1 MPIAFHWPRRRGP
14 GGCSGSKLPQ
24 SSHRVGAFRD
34 LIGAVMLARV
44 GHEGIVGR
52 RRELDAL
59 RRWFD
64 AARAGGGLV
73 VLCSGEAGIGKSV
86 LAQELT
92 KIVLAADW
100 TVAWGR
106 CPEVEGAPAFWP
118 WRQVLRFL
126 DVDPDAVFAGSVA
139 SPADRFRLFEDVRDA
154 LARVADRSGLLVVLD
169 DIHRGDEPSLVV
181 LRHLAERIAD
191 TRLLVF
197 AAFRDAEPSGALARM
212 LPQLLAGPAVE
223 RMELSRLG
231 AEEVRDQLALLAP
244 DLSDSSAATVDAV
257 VEVSGGNP
265 LFVREVARAMAEGTW
280 RADRPPRSVLEV
292 VRARLDRVSGDCRGV
307 LQAAAV
313 VGREFSLALVA
324 AARSEPVAGL
334 LPAVDEA
341 VGHGLVE
348 RIGSDYRFVHVL
360 TRDAVEATLTTAEQ
374 LELHRAVV
382 VAMQE
387 RFAEDLSEHLADIA
401 RHWAWLAPYGEAATA
416 RAWAVRAADEAVR
429 RMAYEEGVRLYRMAL
444 GFDERLSARERYAVL
459 VALGRAAYF
468 AGDLDGCGEAAVA
481 AMDLARRAGSPAL
494 MGRAA
499 LVVEAAVDL
508 RGLATQL
515 CDDALAALGEDSDDG
530 GDAAL
535 RARLLAQRGHL
546 ALYDG
551 DLPRTAAL
559 SRAALDLAR
568 GCGDDGALAEAL
580 HARLQACP
588 GPAGVAERLEL
599 AAEMRA
605 LARRT
610 DDARMAMW
618 GQIWCIGALV
628 QGGRLMDAALEL
640 APLRVAVGRVGGPVG
655 AWHLDRVIA
664 CVAQARGRFGDAVE
678 AGRRAFDQMRGIEP
692 TPAAGRYFAL
702 QCALAR
708 HIGLTEDGAA
718 FAQQPFDHPP
728 PFVTMTR
735 LHHAFLLLCAG
746 RADAAG
752 AAYQQAGPP
761 TTWVLPPFFVLPGYA
776 YGSLVAAALD
786 RTDDLAD
793 LLGRLEPYRGRHVAG
808 GNGVVYLGPV
818 DLALGRGAAARG
830 EQDRAVELLGS
841 AVEQADRAAASGFAA
856 EARYHLAVALLAR
869 DARGDRARA
878 EVAGRDADRL
888 VRALDMVAYADR
900 ATALVTRLDRA
911 RSPGLS
917 EREAQVARLV
927 AQGLTNRQIAQ
938 RLVISERTAENHV
951 QHILGKLGFA
961 TRSQIAAWSARSET

>member
-1 MPIAFHWPRRRGP
+1 MCYCIRTGVP
-14 GGCSGSKLPQ
+14 GRCVAGWKSAGNRVKLPR
-24 SSHRVGAFRD
+24 SSHPAGAFRD
-34 LIGAVMLARV
+34 ATGAVMLPRV
-44 GHEGIVGR
+44 GHDGIVGR

-59 RRWFD
+59 GRWLD
-64 AARAGGGLV
+64 AARAGAGRV
-73 VLCSGEAGIGKSV
+73 VLCSGEAGIGKTM
-86 LAQELT
+86 LAQELA
-92 KIVLAADW
+92 KIALAVNCR
-100 TVAWGR
+100 VAWGR

-154 LARVADRSGLLVVLD
+154 IARVADRSALLVVLD

-191 TRLLVF
+191 TRLLVY
-197 AAFRDAEPSGALARM
+197 AGFRDAEPSGRLSRM
-212 LPQLLAGPAVE
+212 LPELLGEPAVE
-223 RMELSRLG
+223 RIELPRFG
-231 AEEVRDQLALLAP
+231 AEEVREQLALLAP
-244 DLSDSSAATVDAV
+244 DVSDRSAAAV
-257 VEVSGGNP
+257 VEVTGGNP
-265 LFVREVARAMAEGTW
+265 LFVREVARAMADGTW
-280 RADRPPRSVLEV
+280 RPDRPPRSVLDV
-292 VRARLDRVSGDCRGV
+292 VRARLDHVSADCRGV

-334 LPAVDEA
+334 LPVADEA

-348 RIGSDYRFVHVL
+348 RIGTDYRFVHVL

-374 LELHRAVV
+374 LGLHRAVA

-401 RHWAWLAPYGEAATA
+401 RHWAWLAPYGEAPTA

-429 RMAYEEGVRLYRMAL
+429 RLAYEEGVRLYRTAL
-444 GFDERLSARERYAVL
+444 GFDERLSARERYGVL

-468 AGDLDGCGEAAVA
+468 AGDPDGCGEAAVA
-481 AMDLARRAGSPAL
+481 AMELARRAASPTL

-508 RGLATQL
+508 RGLAKQL
-515 CDDALAALGEDSDDG
+515 CDDALAALGDD

-559 SRAALDLAR
+559 SMAALELAR
-568 GCGDDGALAEAL
+568 VCGDDGALAEAL
-580 HARLQACP
+580 HARQEACP

-618 GQIWCIGALV
+618 AQIWCIGALV

-655 AWHLDRVIA
+655 AWHLDRVVA

-678 AGRRAFDQMRGIEP
+678 AGRRAFHWMRGIEP

-702 QCALAR
+702 QCAIAR
-708 HIGLTEDGAA
+708 HVGLTEDGAS
-718 FAQQPFDHPP
+718 FAAQPFDHPP

-776 YGSLVAAALD
+776 YGALVAAGLD

-793 LLGRLEPYRGRHVAG
+793 LLGLLEPHRGGHVAG
-808 GNGVVYLGPV
+808 GNAVVYLGPV
-818 DLALGRGAAARG
+818 DLAIGRGAAALG
-830 EQDRAVELLGS
+830 EHNRAVELLGS
-841 AVEQADRAAASGFAA
+841 AVEQADRAGASGFAA

-869 DARGDRARA
+869 DGRGDRARA
-878 EVAGRDADRL
+878 AVAGRDADRL
-888 VRALDMVAYADR
+888 IRALGMAAYADR
-900 ATALVTRLDRA
+900 ATALVARLDRA
-911 RSPGLS
+911 RLPGLS
-917 EREAQVARLV
+917 KREAEVARLV

-951 QHILGKLGFA
+951 QHILAKLGFA
-961 TRSQIAAWSARSET
+961 TRSQIAAWSARTEA

>member
-1 MPIAFHWPRRRGP
+1 
-14 GGCSGSKLPQ
+14 
-24 SSHRVGAFRD
+24 
-34 LIGAVMLARV
+34 
-44 GHEGIVGR
+44 
-52 RRELDAL
+52 
-59 RRWFD
+59 
-64 AARAGGGLV
+64 
-73 VLCSGEAGIGKSV
+73 
-86 LAQELT
+86 
-92 KIVLAADW
+92 
-100 TVAWGR
+100 
-106 CPEVEGAPAFWP
+106 
-118 WRQVLRFL
+118 
-126 DVDPDAVFAGSVA
+126 
-139 SPADRFRLFEDVRDA
+139 
-154 LARVADRSGLLVVLD
+154 
-169 DIHRGDEPSLVV
+169 
-181 LRHLAERIAD
+181 
-191 TRLLVF
+191 
-197 AAFRDAEPSGALARM
+197 
-212 LPQLLAGPAVE
+212 
-223 RMELSRLG
+223 
-231 AEEVRDQLALLAP
+231 
-244 DLSDSSAATVDAV
+244 
-257 VEVSGGNP
+257 
-265 LFVREVARAMAEGTW
+265 
-280 RADRPPRSVLEV
+280 
-292 VRARLDRVSGDCRGV
+292 
-307 LQAAAV
+307 
-313 VGREFSLALVA
+313 
-324 AARSEPVAGL
+324 
-334 LPAVDEA
+334 
-341 VGHGLVE
+341 
-348 RIGSDYRFVHVL
+348 
-360 TRDAVEATLTTAEQ
+360 
-374 LELHRAVV
+374 
-382 VAMQE
+382 
-387 RFAEDLSEHLADIA
+387 
-401 RHWAWLAPYGEAATA
+401 
-416 RAWAVRAADEAVR
+416 
-429 RMAYEEGVRLYRMAL
+429 
-444 GFDERLSARERYAVL
+444 
-459 VALGRAAYF
+459 
-468 AGDLDGCGEAAVA
+468 
-481 AMDLARRAGSPAL
+481 

-776 YGSLVAAALD
+776 YGS
-786 RTDDLAD
+786 TS
-793 LLGRLEPYRGRHVAG
+793 PTCWG
-808 GNGVVYLGPV
+808 GWSRIGVGMW
-818 DLALGRGAAARG
+818 
-830 EQDRAVELLGS
+830 
-841 AVEQADRAAASGFAA
+841 RAA
-856 EARYHLAVALLAR
+856 
-869 DARGDRARA
+869 
-878 EVAGRDADRL
+878 
-888 VRALDMVAYADR
+888 
-900 ATALVTRLDRA
+900 TAWST
-911 RSPGLS
+911 
-917 EREAQVARLV
+917 
-927 AQGLTNRQIAQ
+927 
-938 RLVISERTAENHV
+938 
-951 QHILGKLGFA
+951 
-961 TRSQIAAWSARSET
+961 SARSTWRSGAAPPRGASRTGRLSCSGRPWNRPIGRPRRESPPRRATTWR